1 MSLKRA
7 SNFLLFVQHAAHL
20 FRPNF
25 LLSKSNEKVA
35 LLGYIYF
42 VSTSGSEILNLNV
55 SACSWN

>member
-7 SNFLLFVQHAAHL
+7 SNFLLFVQHAAHF

-25 LLSKSNEKVA
+25 PLSKSNEKVA
-35 LLGYIYF
+35 LLGYIYC

-55 SACSWN
+55 SACSLN